1 MDRAMTQQ
9 PQPKAR
15 ELCPHL
21 AAAVLWM
28 SKNTRV
34 PRADDK
40 GRRYGRVFGST
51 TDDLLA
57 L

>member
-1 MDRAMTQQ
+1 MNQQ
-9 PQPKAR
+9 PQPQSR

-28 SKNTRV
+28 SKPTRSTRRGKGKV
-34 PRADDK
+34 RYARAFAS
-40 GRRYGRVFGST
+40 GM
-51 TDDLLA
+51 DDLLA

>member
-1 MDRAMTQQ
+1 MTQHTR
-9 PQPKAR
+9 PQPR

-28 SKNTRV
+28 SKPTRSIRRGKGKIRYA
-34 PRADDK
+34 RAYGSGMDD
-40 GRRYGRVFGST
+40 F
-51 TDDLLA
+51 LA